1 MSGKT
6 DKKKKRQEKKKKQGF
21 DQTIDGIADW
31 ECKWINLSDLKNELK
46 QGVLGGTE
54 WE

>member
-6 DKKKKRQEKKKKQGF
+6 EKKKKKKQGF
-21 DQTIDGIADW
+21 DQTIYGIPGW